1 MKWIFTFIA
10 VLACVFGIA
19 TGRMQAVS
27 TSALSGVEQGVKLTI
42 TLGGAICFWSGVM
55 NVAKEAGL
63 TKKIAKLFSP
73 ILRRLFRNIKPGD
86 SLIEAISMNVSA
98 NLLGLGNAATPMGIK
113 AMLKMQANNPEKS
126 KATHN
131 MILFVVINTASLQ
144 IIPTTVATVRLSA
157 GSNNP
162 MEILLPM
169 LCTSL
174 CSLATV
180 IVFAKIFARLFHDT
194 SC

>member
-1 MKWIFTFIA
+1 MKWIFTFMA

-42 TLGGAICFWSGVM
+42 TLGGAICFWSGIM
-55 NVAKEAGL
+55 NVAKKAGL
-63 TKKIAKLFSP
+63 TKKIAKFFSP

-86 SLIEAISMNVSA
+86 SLIETISMNVSA
-98 NLLGLGNAATPMGIK
+98 NLLGLGNAATPMGIQ
-113 AMLKMQANNPEKS
+113 AMLKMQANNPDKS
-126 KATHN
+126 RATHN

-144 IIPTTVATVRLSA
+144 IIPTTVAMVRLSA

-162 MEILLPM
+162 MEILTPM

-174 CSLATV
+174 CSLVTV

>member
-1 MKWIFTFIA
+1 MKWIFTFMA

-27 TSALSGVEQGVKLTI
+27 TSALLGVEQGVKLTI
-42 TLGGAICFWSGVM
+42 TLGGAICFWSGIM
-55 NVAKEAGL
+55 NVAKKAGL
-63 TKKIAKLFSP
+63 TKKIAKFFLP
-73 ILRRLFRNIKPGD
+73 IMRRLFRNIKPGD
-86 SLIEAISMNVSA
+86 SLIETISMNVSA
-98 NLLGLGNAATPMGIK
+98 NLLGLGNAATPMGIQ
-113 AMLKMQANNPEKS
+113 AMLKMQANNPDKS
-126 KATHN
+126 RATHN

-144 IIPTTVATVRLSA
+144 IIPTTVAMVRLSA

-162 MEILLPM
+162 MEILTPM

-174 CSLATV
+174 CSLVTV